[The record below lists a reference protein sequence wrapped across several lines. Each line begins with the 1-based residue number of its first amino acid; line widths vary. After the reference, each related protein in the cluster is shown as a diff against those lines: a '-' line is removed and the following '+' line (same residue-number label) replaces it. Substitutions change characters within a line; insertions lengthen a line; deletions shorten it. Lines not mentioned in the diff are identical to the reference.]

1 MYKLFGEPGWGSA
14 LIEAQLQW
22 YQLPFEFESVGD
34 LFRSHGARERLT
46 RVNPLAQI
54 PTLVM
59 PDGQVITES
68 AAITL
73 YLADITKSDELV
85 PAADSPERCAFLR
98 WLVFLIANI
107 YPTFTY
113 KDDPSRFV
121 TDKSAQED
129 FSKNVGQYRS
139 RLWKIVEEA
148 VQTEQFPT
156 NRSFSALDI
165 YLCVMTRWQPG
176 RDWFAQHCP
185 AVYNIARRVDGHP
198 KLMACWQHN
207 FPE

>member
-1 MYKLFGEPGWGSA
+1 MYTLFGEPGWGSA
-14 LIEAQLQW
+14 LIEAQLEW

-34 LFRSHGARERLT
+34 LFRSASARDRLSE
-46 RVNPLAQI
+46 VNPLAQI

-73 YLADITKSDELV
+73 HLADITQSNELV
-85 PAADSPERCAFLR
+85 PPAGSPERSAFLR
-98 WLVFLIANI
+98 WLIFLIANI

-113 KDDPSRFV
+113 NDEPSRFV
-121 TDKSAQED
+121 SNKSAQDD
-129 FSKNVGQYRS
+129 FSKNVDQYRW
-139 RLWKIVEEA
+139 RLWRIVEKA
-148 VQTEQFPT
+148 IQTRQYPDL
-156 NRSFSALDI
+156 SFSALDI

-185 AVYNIARRVDGHP
+185 EVYNIARRVDAHP
-198 KLMACWQHN
+198 RLLTCWQHN